1 MGHGKAPKGCGYVF
15 CNERKN
21 RFDTYGLWAML
32 RCPGRKSYFSDLLF
46 SGPRPGCVWR
56 YRLCLYWQR
65 RRWRIFHHER
75 LACFLLVGFSL
86 FLRSIDA
93 NEAAPAVKN
102 QVAASDMASADVA
115 ASQADSAV
123 NLSRWYGN
131 LGQSDADLESLEE
144 FQFISYL
151 LKKED
156 K

>member
-1 MGHGKAPKGCGYVF
+1 MRDSIDFSKMERITPREDSWDKVCARLDKAEK
-15 CNERKN
+15 ESTLK
-21 RFDTYGLWAML
+21 
-32 RCPGRKSYFSDLLF
+32 FSFF
-46 SGPRPGCVWR
+46 SAIP
-56 YRLCLYWQR
+56 
-65 RRWRIFHHER
+65 I
-75 LACFLLVGFSL
+75 AASFLLVGFSL

>member
-1 MGHGKAPKGCGYVF
+1 MRDSINFSKMERITPREDSWDKVCARLDKAEK
-15 CNERKN
+15 ERTLK
-21 RFDTYGLWAML
+21 
-32 RCPGRKSYFSDLLF
+32 FSFF
-46 SGPRPGCVWR
+46 SAIP
-56 YRLCLYWQR
+56 
-65 RRWRIFHHER
+65 I
-75 LACFLLVGFSL
+75 AASFLLVGFSL

-93 NEAAPAVKN
+93 NETAPAVKN

-123 NLSRWYGN
+123 NLSNWYSN

>member
-1 MGHGKAPKGCGYVF
+1 MRDSIDFSKMERITPREDSWDKVCARLDKAEK
-15 CNERKN
+15 ERTLK
-21 RFDTYGLWAML
+21 
-32 RCPGRKSYFSDLLF
+32 FSFF
-46 SGPRPGCVWR
+46 SAIP
-56 YRLCLYWQR
+56 
-65 RRWRIFHHER
+65 I
-75 LACFLLVGFSL
+75 AASFLLVGFSL

-93 NEAAPAVKN
+93 QETAPAVKN

-123 NLSRWYGN
+123 NLSNWYSN

>member
-1 MGHGKAPKGCGYVF
+1 MRDSIDFSKMERITPREDSWDKVCARLDKAEK
-15 CNERKN
+15 ERTLK
-21 RFDTYGLWAML
+21 
-32 RCPGRKSYFSDLLF
+32 FSFF
-46 SGPRPGCVWR
+46 SAIP
-56 YRLCLYWQR
+56 
-65 RRWRIFHHER
+65 I
-75 LACFLLVGFSL
+75 AASFLLVGFSL

-93 NEAAPAVKN
+93 NETAPAVKN

-123 NLSRWYGN
+123 NLSNWYSN

>member
-1 MGHGKAPKGCGYVF
+1 MRDSIDFSKMERITPREDSWDKVCARLDKAEK
-15 CNERKN
+15 ERTLK
-21 RFDTYGLWAML
+21 
-32 RCPGRKSYFSDLLF
+32 FSFF
-46 SGPRPGCVWR
+46 SAVP
-56 YRLCLYWQR
+56 
-65 RRWRIFHHER
+65 I
-75 LACFLLVGFSL
+75 AASFLLVGFSL

-93 NEAAPAVKN
+93 QETAPAVKN

-123 NLSRWYGN
+123 NLSNWYSN
-131 LGQSDADLESLEE
+131 LGQSDADLESLDE

>member
-1 MGHGKAPKGCGYVF
+1 MRDSIDFSKMERITPREDSWDKVCARLDKAEK
-15 CNERKN
+15 ERTLK
-21 RFDTYGLWAML
+21 
-32 RCPGRKSYFSDLLF
+32 FSFF
-46 SGPRPGCVWR
+46 SAIP
-56 YRLCLYWQR
+56 
-65 RRWRIFHHER
+65 I
-75 LACFLLVGFSL
+75 AASFLLVGFSL

-93 NEAAPAVKN
+93 QETAPAVKN

-123 NLSRWYGN
+123 NLSNWYSN
-131 LGQSDADLESLEE
+131 LGQSDADLDSLEE

>member
-1 MGHGKAPKGCGYVF
+1 MRDSIDFSKMERITPREDSWDKVCARLDKAEK
-15 CNERKN
+15 ERTLK
-21 RFDTYGLWAML
+21 
-32 RCPGRKSYFSDLLF
+32 FSFF
-46 SGPRPGCVWR
+46 STIP
-56 YRLCLYWQR
+56 
-65 RRWRIFHHER
+65 I
-75 LACFLLVGFSL
+75 AASFLLVGFSL

-93 NEAAPAVKN
+93 QETAPAVKN

-123 NLSRWYGN
+123 ILSNWYSN
-131 LGQSDADLESLEE
+131 LGQSDADLESLDE

>member
-1 MGHGKAPKGCGYVF
+1 MRDSIDFSKMERITPREDSWDKVCARLDKAEK
-15 CNERKN
+15 ERTLK
-21 RFDTYGLWAML
+21 
-32 RCPGRKSYFSDLLF
+32 FSFF
-46 SGPRPGCVWR
+46 SAIP
-56 YRLCLYWQR
+56 
-65 RRWRIFHHER
+65 I
-75 LACFLLVGFSL
+75 AASFLLVGFSL
-86 FLRSIDA
+86 FRRSIDA

>member
-1 MGHGKAPKGCGYVF
+1 MERITPREDSWDKVCARLDKAEK
-15 CNERKN
+15 ERTLK
-21 RFDTYGLWAML
+21 
-32 RCPGRKSYFSDLLF
+32 FSFF
-46 SGPRPGCVWR
+46 ST
-56 YRLCLYWQR
+56 
-65 RRWRIFHHER
+65 I
-75 LACFLLVGFSL
+75 AIAASFLLMGFSL

-93 NEAAPAVKN
+93 NETAPAVKN

-123 NLSRWYGN
+123 NLSNWYSN